1 MTERI
6 YTYTKTYRKKD
17 GTLSTYTYTCKYG
30 HKGKWEWKG
39 KKVIPEEIKKEII
52 HKWKLGVTK
61 IKLRN
66 EYGLSRWQL
75 DKILSVRSSRNSKV
89 SVDSS
94 STEFKKDESDKPK
107 LTPLVIPE
115 KTELDKNISPVSF
128 EGGDSDLDSIPS
140 TPTTPK
146 LESSD
151 VLSILVENIL
161 EYVTGK
167 KYSELKADYEKRGN
181 LALRI
186 DWSNFPE
193 VRAQYERRRMVCL
206 TNLKSG

>member
-61 IKLRN
+61 TKLRN

-89 SVDSS
+89 S
-94 STEFKKDESDKPK
+94 KDEASCAIVKDKPK

-115 KTELDKNISPVSF
+115 KTEKAELDEDISPVSF
-128 EGGDSDLDSIPS
+128 DGGDTDLDLDSSSSI
-140 TPTTPK
+140 PK

-151 VLSILVENIL
+151 VLRILVENIL

-181 LALRI
+181 DALRI
-186 DWSNFPE
+186 DWNNFPE
-193 VRAQYERRRMVCL
+193 VKAQYERRRMVCL
-206 TNLKSG
+206 TNFKLE